1 MAIVATESLRYGWRF
16 AMESEWVSGGGVYIL
31 IKTDSQITEN
41 GRPSLVINFIM
52 KYRIPIL
59 YAMHMEIN

>member
-1 MAIVATESLRYGWRF
+1 
-16 AMESEWVSGGGVYIL
+16 MESEWVSGGGVYIL